1 MLLLSA
7 AMAVVV
13 GQATAQV
20 TDQPQVYSTWPDDI
34 YPGENCLPYDGSK
47 VPDCSEFVDPILKQ
61 PFYHQHSSSKPTSL
75 FV

>member
-47 VPDCSEFVDPILKQ
+47 VPDCSEYIDPNHYI
-61 PFYHQHSSSKPTSL
+61 PYYHEHSQSRELHPA
-75 FV
+75 